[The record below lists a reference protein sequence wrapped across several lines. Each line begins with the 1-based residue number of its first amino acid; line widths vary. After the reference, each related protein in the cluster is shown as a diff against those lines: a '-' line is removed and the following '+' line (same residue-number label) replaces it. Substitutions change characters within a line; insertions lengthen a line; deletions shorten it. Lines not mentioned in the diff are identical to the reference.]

1 MAATPPLTRPPS
13 PENEINLSA
22 LLFKH
27 IVSPDL
33 FKKEPGSDK
42 PVDPS
47 RPPLME
53 VKSNVIQVFINLQSK
68 TSNLIGK
75 FQEIINQSN
84 SNKLR
89 PVTKESPLPHLTQSS
104 TASQQVSQHDNNH
117 NDASTVLQSVSQ
129 ATSPDLIKQ
138 VTEGDSTKSS
148 KILQSLSV
156 PERDSNSPAYV
167 AFVSPSRSLLPEHL
181 ANQIASRLS
190 SSPLQNPQQDLSSQL
205 SHSPNLIVD
214 AQVKMVGRVAEEVV
228 RVAEEVVG
236 RFDDSLSD
244 SCFAE
249 ISPTTISPPENTLS
263 NLSSSAPNNI
273 QTPNLLP
280 NPSPPKNPPLSTPP
294 KAVNDKNNSTSCL
307 DEALKFVS
315 DSLQKCCNP
324 TKISARPLVE
334 RANDS
339 RVV

>member
-1 MAATPPLTRPPS
+1 
-13 PENEINLSA
+13 
-22 LLFKH
+22 
-27 IVSPDL
+27 
-33 FKKEPGSDK
+33 
-42 PVDPS
+42 
-47 RPPLME
+47 ME
-53 VKSNVIQVFINLQSK
+53 VTSTVVKPFFDSPNVGTAQALIQQ
-68 TSNLIGK
+68 
-75 FQEIINQSN
+75 FQEKINQSN

-89 PVTKESPLPHLTQSS
+89 PVTKESPLPPLTQSS

-117 NDASTVLQSVSQ
+117 NDPSTVLQSVSQ

-148 KILQSLSV
+148 RILQSPSV
-156 PERDSNSPAYV
+156 SERASNSPAYV
-167 AFVSPSRSLLPEHL
+167 AFVSPSRSLPPEHL

-214 AQVKMVGRVAEEVV
+214 AQVKMVG